1 MCVRVL
7 DLAIPMHASTFLTTD
22 YLTEGAMPPRFP
34 LQLPICVV
42 FH

>member
-7 DLAIPMHASTFLTTD
+7 DLAIPMHASFLTTD
-22 YLTEGAMPPRFP
+22 YFTEGAIPPRCP
-34 LQLPICVV
+34 LPLPICVV